1 MQTKPIQWFPGHMA
15 KTRRL
20 MTECLSEVDLVIE
33 LLDARIP
40 SSSKNPEIKRLV
52 GAKPKLTLMTKASL
66 ADPNVS
72 SAWVSTYEKKEN
84 EALLIDSITGE
95 GVDRLMPAV
104 RRLLSEKLERYEAK
118 GMTGRRLSAMIVG
131 IPNVGKSSLINRLAG
146 GKRAK
151 VEDRPGVTMTKQWVT
166 TDIGL
171 SLLDM
176 PGVLW
181 PKFDDETVGQNLAL
195 TGAIKDQILNVESL
209 AMILCERLMSVA
221 PDLFCARY
229 KLDGEVALT
238 LDGYDLLQA
247 VGRKRG
253 FLLSG
258 GVVNERRTSEMLLD
272 EFRGAKIGRISLE
285 KPHP

>member
-20 MTECLSEVDLVIE
+20 ITECLSEVDLVIE

-40 SSSKNPEIKRLV
+40 ASSKNPEIRRLV
-52 GAKPKLTLMTKASL
+52 GTKPKLTLMTKASL
-66 ADPNVS
+66 ADPS
-72 SAWVSTYEKKEN
+72 ISQKWIADYEKKEN
-84 EALLIDSITGE
+84 AALLIDSITGE
-95 GVDRLMPAV
+95 GIDRLMPSI
-104 RRLLSEKLERYEAK
+104 RKILSEKLERYEAK

-131 IPNVGKSSLINRLAG
+131 IPNVGKSSLINKLAG

-166 TDIGL
+166 TSIGL

-181 PKFDDETVGQNLAL
+181 PKFSDEIVGQNLAL

-209 AMILCERLMSVA
+209 AMILCERLAAVA
-221 PDLFCARY
+221 PDLFFARY
-229 KLDGEVALT
+229 KLDASALEG
-238 LDGYDLLQA
+238 LDGYDLLHE

-258 GVVNERRTSEMLLD
+258 GVVNERRTAEMLLD

-285 KPHP
+285 TPTL